1 MDLLQKL
8 KDAIEADSIEIEVP
22 AWGQTFYVS
31 PLTVQELGKLQK
43 KYPDFLSNASVEA
56 AVDLIMMKALDKSG
70 EKAFNLEHK
79 PLLLR
84 QKATIVMQFYA
95 AVVGT
100 SLSEDPE
107 KN

>member
-8 KDAIEADSIEIEVP
+8 KNAIEADSIEVEVP
-22 AWGQTFYVS
+22 AWGETFYVN
-31 PLTVQELGKLQK
+31 PLTAQELGKLQK
-43 KYPDFLSNASVEA
+43 RHPEFLSNASIEA
-56 AVDLIMMKALDKSG
+56 AVDLIMMKALDKNG

-84 QKATIVMQFYA
+84 QKATIIMEFYA
-95 AVVGT
+95 AVIGT
-100 SLSEDPE
+100 SLSEDHE